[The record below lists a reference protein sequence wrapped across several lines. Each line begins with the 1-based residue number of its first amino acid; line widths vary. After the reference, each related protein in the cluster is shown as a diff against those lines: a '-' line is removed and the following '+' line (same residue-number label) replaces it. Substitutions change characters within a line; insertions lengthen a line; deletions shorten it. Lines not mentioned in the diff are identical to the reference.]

1 MWSDVITSPS
11 GSNLVLYALTQRS
24 MSLRT
29 SPLTFNM
36 GKMSNTSEVT
46 GYCMEFMKTPCIG
59 LKLLGSCISLA
70 VQTFWSK
77 GFVAWWCSDEISV
90 KRKTLLRSLKQ
101 MELYPP
107 AVTLT
112 LTSLPGGIPHTGNSL
127 TPPEMDQIKSTSPQ
141 LFVLRL
147 QPISQEYIGDKTLAM
162 DAKINIFLESG
173 TSLTPQR
180 FKWSCVD
187 SERLF

>member
-1 MWSDVITSPS
+1 
-11 GSNLVLYALTQRS
+11 
-24 MSLRT
+24 
-29 SPLTFNM
+29 M
-36 GKMSNTSEVT
+36 GKMSKKWLATVWSSWNP
-46 GYCMEFMKTPCIG
+46 PCIG
-59 LKLLGSCISLA
+59 LKLLGSCVSLA

-77 GFVAWWCSDEISV
+77 GFVPWWCSDEISV
-90 KRKTLLRSLKQ
+90 KWKTLLHSLKQ

-107 AVTLT
+107 AVNLM

-180 FKWSCVD
+180 FKWGCVD
-187 SERLF
+187 SEWLF